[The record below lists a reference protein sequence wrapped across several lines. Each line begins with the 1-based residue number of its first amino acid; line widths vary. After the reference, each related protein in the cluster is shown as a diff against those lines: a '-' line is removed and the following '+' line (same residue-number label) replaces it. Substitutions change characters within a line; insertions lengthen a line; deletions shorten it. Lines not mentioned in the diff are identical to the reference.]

1 MSRLLI
7 KSFVAAGAIG
17 FRKLVAMRTGGGSVE
32 REVLQAA
39 AVGDPI
45 IGVCV
50 TENGA
55 AIGEPVDVL
64 LLGVEPVFAGAAV
77 TRGAMVTTDASGRIV
92 TAASTNRVA
101 GVALQSGVLG
111 DQVLTLLTPSV
122 Q

>member
-1 MSRLLI
+1 MSRVLV
-7 KSFVAAGAIG
+7 KSFIAAGAIG
-17 FRKLVAMRTGGGSVE
+17 FRKLVAMRTGGGSVD

-39 AVGDPI
+39 AVSDPI

-50 TENGA
+50 TEGGA
-55 AIGEPVDVL
+55 AAGEPVDVL
-64 LLGVEPVFAGAAV
+64 LLGVEPVTAGAAV
-77 TRGAMVTTDASGRIV
+77 TRGSLVTTDASGRLV

-101 GVALQSGVLG
+101 GVVLQSGVLG